1 MPQVIEADQRSVEWF
16 AARLGKPTASRFND
30 ITAKTRSGYAASRKN
45 YMAELA
51 AQVLTGHIPEMFTS
65 TAMQWGVDNEPVA
78 ALNYSLITG
87 NEVEETSLWLHD
99 TIRAGASPDGLVG
112 TDGLI
117 EIKCPNT
124 ATHLETLMKQQVPK
138 QYMDQVM
145 GQIWITGRKWCDFV
159 SYDPRLPE
167 NAQIFIQRVE
177 RDEDYITSLEEEITD
192 FLVELDRQ
200 VEFIRNY
207 RKEQ

>member
-1 MPQVIEADQRSVEWF
+1 MPHVINSEQRTPEWF
-16 AARLGKPTASRFND
+16 AARLGKPTASRFSD
-30 ITAKTRSGYAASRKN
+30 ITAKTRSGFAASRKN

-51 AQVLTGHIPEMFTS
+51 AQVLTGQIPETFTS
-65 TAMQWGVDNEPVA
+65 TAMQWGVDTEPVA

-87 NEVEETSLWLHD
+87 NDVEETSLWLHD
-99 TIRAGASPDGLVG
+99 TIRAGASPDGLIG
-112 TDGLI
+112 DDGLI

-124 ATHLETLMKQQVPK
+124 ATHIETLAKQQVPK

-145 GQIWITGRKWCDFV
+145 GQIWITGRKWCDFI

-177 RDEDYITSLEEEITD
+177 RDEEYITSLEEEITD
-192 FLVELDRQ
+192 FLDELDKQ

-207 RKEQ
+207 GKK

>member
-1 MPQVIEADQRSVEWF
+1 MPQVINAEQRTPGWF

-30 ITAKTRSGYAASRKN
+30 ITNRTRSGYSASRKN

-51 AQVLTGHIPEMFTS
+51 AQVLTGHTPETFTS
-65 TAMQWGVDNEPVA
+65 AAMQHGIDNEPVA
-78 ALNYSLITG
+78 VLNYSLITG

-112 TDGLI
+112 DDGII
-117 EIKCPNT
+117 EVKCPNT

-145 GQIWITGRKWCDFV
+145 GQLWITGRKWCDFI

-177 RDEDYITSLEEEITD
+177 RDEEYITSLEEEITD
-192 FLVELDRQ
+192 FLAELDKQ

-207 RKEQ
+207 GKGV

>member
-1 MPQVIEADQRSVEWF
+1 
-16 AARLGKPTASRFND
+16 
-30 ITAKTRSGYAASRKN
+30 
-45 YMAELA
+45 
-51 AQVLTGHIPEMFTS
+51 
-65 TAMQWGVDNEPVA
+65 MQWGVDNEPVA